1 MAAVRESW
9 RSLATSQLT
18 ARPASWLP
26 SSQDATQSLPLA
38 EQALPLAEQ
47 SLPLAKQ
54 ALAHSAEPHSPVSVR
69 RMIGGGGEGEAEQL
83 AVSRNRRKDP
93 RWDHMVL

>member
-1 MAAVRESW
+1 LAAVRESW

-26 SSQDATQSLPLA
+26 SSQDAQSLPLA

-47 SLPLAKQ
+47 SLPLAEQ

-69 RMIGGGGEGEAEQL
+69 RMIGGGEEEAEQL
-83 AVSRNRRKDP
+83 TVSSSKRRRDP